1 MFCIRN
7 VLSLAS
13 GVHAN
18 VVFLVSS
25 KSLGYIQ
32 RPELTVGVSSV
43 TFRLRP
49 PSSKHHLHYKYSVSK
64 NVLNSY
70 LREN

>member
-32 RPELTVGVSSV
+32 RPELTVRVSSV
-43 TFRLRP
+43 SFSSASTFVKASFALQIFCIE
-49 PSSKHHLHYKYSVSK
+49 KCA
-64 NVLNSY
+64 
-70 LREN
+70 